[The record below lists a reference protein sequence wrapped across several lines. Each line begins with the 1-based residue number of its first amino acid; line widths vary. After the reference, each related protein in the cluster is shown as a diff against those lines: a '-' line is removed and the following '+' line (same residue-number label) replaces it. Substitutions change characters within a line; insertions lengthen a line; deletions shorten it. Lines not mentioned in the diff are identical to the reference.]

1 MVGSLV
7 LIVLPSFLGRVVAS
21 VLGRNGANF
30 GPSAE
35 VCLVATRSVASFAA
49 SFPERVGSIL
59 GATLEVCLVPRVRLR
74 VVASLVL

>member
-30 GPSAE
+30 G
-35 VCLVATRSVASFAA
+35 ATF
-49 SFPERVGSIL
+49 
-59 GATLEVCLVPRVRLR
+59 
-74 VVASLVL
+74 